1 MVMKKALI
9 ISLLAMLSVISFAQT
24 ESRHLTFKNVPIDG
38 TLNEFVTNMKAQGF
52 IANVDRGRKATLYGD
67 FAGYKDCKIYVYTL
81 QNKDLVS
88 TIGVQFPECSTW
100 SALEGNYL
108 KLKAMLTQKYG
119 NPAEVVEEFSES
131 YYLKD
136 DRTKLLGLKS
146 DKCNYSATYKTDKG
160 HLVLKIMRDDY
171 SDAHVILSYYDKIN
185 GLEVEAAS
193 MEDL

>member
-1 MVMKKALI
+1 MIMKRTLI
-9 ISLLAMLSVISFAQT
+9 ISLLAMLYVFSFAQT
-24 ESRHLTFKNVPIDG
+24 KSPHLTFKNVPIDG

-108 KLKAMLTQKYG
+108 KLKEMLAQKYG

-146 DKCNYSATYKTDKG
+146 DKCNYTTTYITEKG
-160 HLVLKIMRDDY
+160 QLVLKLVRDDY
-171 SDAHVILSYYDKIN
+171 SDCHVLLSYYDKIN
-185 GLEVEAAS
+185 GVAVEAAA